1 MNKDNRSTAGKL
13 ICDEMLGSLSRWL
26 RLAGYDVLYL
36 RDMSDAQILRVAV
49 DEGRSV
55 LTRDRELSRR
65 LGARSIMITEL
76 TLDGQ
81 LEELSNLIELERS
94 AGCPSRCTIC
104 NGILKAVRRGD
115 LSKEDERVIPPRALE
130 GRDIYYK
137 CEICG
142 HFYWRGTHIKGIEER
157 LSRYGMV
164 FSLPD
169 REQNIL

>member
-1 MNKDNRSTAGKL
+1 MNGGHQSTAEKL

-36 RDMSDAQILRVAV
+36 RDMNDDEVIRAAV

-65 LGARSIMITEL
+65 LGERSITIMAL
-76 TLDGQ
+76 TLDDQ
-81 LEELSNLIELERS
+81 LEELSRIINTSES
-94 AGCPSRCTIC
+94 AGYPARCTIC
-104 NGILKAVRRGD
+104 NGVLKAIGKDD
-115 LSKEDERVIPPRALE
+115 LSKENEKMIPPRVLE
-130 GRDIYYK
+130 IRDLYYK
-137 CEICG
+137 CETCD
-142 HFYWRGTHIKGIEER
+142 HFYWRGTHIKGIKER

-169 REQNIL
+169 PEQNIL

>member
-1 MNKDNRSTAGKL
+1 MNGGNKSTAQKL
-13 ICDEMLGSLSRWL
+13 MCDEMLGSLSRWL

-36 RDMSDAQILRVAV
+36 WDMDDNEVIRCAR

-65 LGARSIMITEL
+65 LGERSITITSL
-76 TLDGQ
+76 TLDDQ
-81 LEELSNLIELERS
+81 LEELSKIINISES
-94 AGCPSRCTIC
+94 VGYPARCTRC
-104 NGILKAVRRGD
+104 NGVLKAIGRDD
-115 LSKEDERVIPPRALE
+115 LDKEDEKMIPPRVLE
-130 GRDIYYK
+130 VRDIYYR

-142 HFYWRGTHIKGIEER
+142 HFYWRGTHMKGIEER

-169 REQNIL
+169 QEPNIL